1 LENSLHGNA
10 IKEDFISTNKDV
22 FDALAET
29 RDFSDKGVVDEIM
42 IGSAR
47 LQKVK

>member
-1 LENSLHGNA
+1 MNSLHGNA

-29 RDFSDKGVVDEIM
+29 RDFSDKGVVDEKI
-42 IGSAR
+42 
-47 LQKVK
+47 